1 MGCQMRIL
9 PTSER
14 SPTPVFRNHMP
25 NTIPVFAYGTLKRG
39 HGNHR
44 LLEAA
49 TFLGEAATIARYA
62 LHVDGLPMVDRSN
75 PVSPIHGELY
85 LVDDATFADLDRL
98 EGHPRFY
105 RRFLT
110 RVSMADGIMRAAW
123 MYFGNDPS
131 GPIIQS
137 GRYENGPRLS
147 VNEAPGS
154 HPKL

>member
-1 MGCQMRIL
+1 MNV
-9 PTSER
+9 PAPDS
-14 SPTPVFRNHMP
+14 MP

-44 LLEAA
+44 QLEDA
-49 TFLGEAATIARYA
+49 TFLGEAVTAANYA

-75 PVSPIHGELY
+75 PVSRIHGELF

-110 RVSMADGIMRAAW
+110 RVSLVDGTIKAAW
-123 MYFGNDPS
+123 MYFGNYPS
-131 GPIIQS
+131 GPIISS
-137 GRYENGPRLS
+137 GRYENPARS
-147 VNEAPGS
+147 SASPDS
-154 HPKL
+154 